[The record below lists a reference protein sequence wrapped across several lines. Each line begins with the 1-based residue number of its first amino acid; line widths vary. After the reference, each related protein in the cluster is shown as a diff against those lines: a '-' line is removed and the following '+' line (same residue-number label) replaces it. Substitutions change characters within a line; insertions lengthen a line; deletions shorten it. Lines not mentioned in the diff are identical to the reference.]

1 MVDFGPLMSGDVKLR
16 GGVTLDPL
24 LQLLIKRVKGVT
36 VGHVSIPYPL
46 LHMPSEQNEVYV

>member
-1 MVDFGPLMSGDVKLR
+1 MSGDVKLR